1 MAIQTDSTPVEAPK
15 NPDACNLYNIFKLFA
30 PADRLAEVRKLY
42 VEGGAAY
49 GYIKQELVAL
59 IEAYFKEARQKRA
72 ELLQDRASLKKI
84 LAHGA
89 LKAREKA
96 APTLDLVRQR
106 VGLKY

>member
-1 MAIQTDSTPVEAPK
+1 
-15 NPDACNLYNIFKLFA
+15 
-30 PADRLAEVRKLY
+30 
-42 VEGGAAY
+42 AY
-49 GYIKQELVAL
+49 GYIKQELVEL
-59 IEAYFKEARQKRA
+59 IEDYFKEAREKRT
-72 ELLQDRASLKKI
+72 ELLQDKEFLKKI

>member
-1 MAIQTDSTPVEAPK
+1 MPENVLSFYQPI
-15 NPDACNLYNIFKLFA
+15 
-30 PADRLAEVRKLY
+30 
-42 VEGGAAY
+42 
-49 GYIKQELVAL
+49 
-59 IEAYFKEARQKRA
+59 IEWIEDYFKEARMKRA
-72 ELLQDRASLKKI
+72 ELLQDKESLRNI